1 MQTRI
6 CTQLIKAP
14 GSVLLTDMQIYHQKM
29 LFPIKLS
36 SKFGIWQD
44 ACPSILESVFHRLA
58 SAENHLKVLV

>member
-58 SAENHLKVLV
+58 